1 MTCNRAYIYMYMVV
15 ILNSN
20 TYMYA
25 CERKLIMS
33 VPIKID
39 GNSTTTFI
47 THIPASTLVFTPIY
61 DINTCT

>member
-1 MTCNRAYIYMYMVV
+1 MYMVV